1 MTLERSKIELEKQ
14 PKISFNRKIKKW
26 GWNAE
31 DDKILVD
38 GYNQG
43 MKIKNIAKK
52 LNRNLISVYDRIR
65 TLKGKRHRK
74 NKNHDV
80 IDNKNKEKEIKI
92 EEVNNELKIK
102 SMRKF
107 PQVLIQW
114 LDVCTIAF
122 GKEEEICD
130 VIKNEIN
137 HRYMVEDCGFLIYED
152 DEKIVVSSS
161 IFLGNKVKS
170 CSIIPKNYIK
180 NLKFLN

>member
-1 MTLERSKIELEKQ
+1 MTLERSKIELKTQ
-14 PKISFNRKIKKW
+14 PKIVAHKKNKKW

-38 GYNQG
+38 GYNNG
-43 MKIKNIAKK
+43 VKIKYIAKK

-65 TLKGKRHRK
+65 TLKGKRKRK
-74 NKNHDV
+74 NSDDV
-80 IDNKNKEKEIKI
+80 YNKIKEKETKI

-107 PQVLIQW
+107 PQVLVQW

-122 GKEEEICD
+122 GKEEEISN
-130 VIKNEIN
+130 VIKDELN
-137 HRYMVEDCGFLIYED
+137 HKYMVEDCGFLIYED

-161 IFLGNKVKS
+161 IFLGNKIKS

>member
-1 MTLERSKIELEKQ
+1 MTFERSKIEFKQ

-43 MKIKNIAKK
+43 MKIKNIAQK
-52 LNRNLISVYDRIR
+52 LNRNLVSVYDRIR
-65 TLKGKRHRK
+65 TLKGKRQRK
-74 NKNHDV
+74 TNKV
-80 IDNKNKEKEIKI
+80 IETKIEEKETKIK
-92 EEVNNELKIK
+92 EVNNELKIK

-107 PQVLIQW
+107 PQVLVQW
-114 LDVCTIAF
+114 LDVCTVAF
-122 GKEEEICD
+122 GKEEEISD